1 MTMVTNMD
9 ENARGSDSPLTRGNR
24 RVLCLAP
31 GYGIF
36 SDREAKTACPV
47 QHIDEDAMLES
58 VLVGVLNR
66 CVELLRKT
74 REENGNNIES
84 SVACR
89 GN

>member
-1 MTMVTNMD
+1 M
-9 ENARGSDSPLTRGNR
+9 
-24 RVLCLAP
+24 P

-36 SDREAKTACPV
+36 FNCEAKTVCPV
-47 QHIDEDAMLES
+47 QHVDKDAMLES

-66 CVELLRKT
+66 YVELLRKT
-74 REENGNNIES
+74 REENENDIES

>member
-1 MTMVTNMD
+1 M
-9 ENARGSDSPLTRGNR
+9 
-24 RVLCLAP
+24 P

-36 SDREAKTACPV
+36 SNREAKTACPV
-47 QHIDEDAMLES
+47 QHVDKDAMLES

-66 CVELLRKT
+66 YVELLRKT
-74 REENGNNIES
+74 REENENDIES